1 MGPLLQ
7 TFLLTISFI
16 CFAVGFDLPANEVY
30 KISLSKNQESQEY
43 NTIASLFFDN
53 ELKSWKVQTTDR
65 NPNLQDGKYCISLL
79 SGTEDQII
87 KPCFNYRH
95 IKFPLHYKLQI
106 EATTKTSIDAITVI
120 ESDRENIEGDRFDIL
135 VKKTSSFPV
144 PLLKKVPSPFKKV
157 KSEVKFDGQKVSD
170 SETKLG
176 EEDGEEYD
184 EEPEVEKSFI
194 RKYWMYIVPPLLLIF
209 ILSPDK

>member
-1 MGPLLQ
+1 MLFVKAILLLAEQYLSTFIPIITQVSLFSNQYIAALLLHIISHHINSHKEIQIRKMGPLLQ

-79 SGTEDQII
+79 SGNEDQII

-95 IKFPLHYKLQI
+95 V
-106 EATTKTSIDAITVI
+106 SID
-120 ESDRENIEGDRFDIL
+120 FL
-135 VKKTSSFPV
+135 C
-144 PLLKKVPSPFKKV
+144 L
-157 KSEVKFDGQKVSD
+157 
-170 SETKLG
+170 
-176 EEDGEEYD
+176 
-184 EEPEVEKSFI
+184 
-194 RKYWMYIVPPLLLIF
+194 
-209 ILSPDK
+209 

>member
-1 MGPLLQ
+1 MGPLFL
-7 TFLLTISFI
+7 TFLLTISFMR
-16 CFAVGFDLPANEVY
+16 FAVGFDLPANEVY

-65 NPNLQDGKYCISLL
+65 NPNLQDELY
-79 SGTEDQII
+79 
-87 KPCFNYRH
+87 Y
-95 IKFPLHYKLQI
+95 
-106 EATTKTSIDAITVI
+106 AITVI
-120 ESDRENIEGDRFDIL
+120 ESDKENRDSDIFDII
-135 VKKTSSFPV
+135 VKKTSIFPV
-144 PLLKKVPSPFKKV
+144 PVLKKVPSPFKKV

-170 SETKLG
+170 SETTLG
-176 EEDGEEYD
+176 EGEGDDEEYED

-194 RKYWMYIVPPLLLIF
+194 QKYWMYIVPPLLLIL